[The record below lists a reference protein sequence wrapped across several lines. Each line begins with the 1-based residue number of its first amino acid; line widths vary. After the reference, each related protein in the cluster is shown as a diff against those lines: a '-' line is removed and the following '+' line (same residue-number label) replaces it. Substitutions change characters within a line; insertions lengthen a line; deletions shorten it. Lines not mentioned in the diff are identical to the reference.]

1 METLDVARGDGAP
14 CDIRALYV
22 HVPFCASKCYY
33 CDFDSRACRDRA
45 AFEAYVRAVEAQIE
59 AASGAHALDCCQTAY
74 IGGGT
79 PSVLGGLLAGLVA
92 AVRRGAPHVV
102 EFTCEANP
110 ESFSSGLAESMCDA
124 GATRVSFGVQ
134 SFDDAELRALGRLHS
149 AEAARNAVRIA
160 HEAGLEVSIDLMCGI
175 PLQTE
180 ASWSRSLDEA
190 AALGVRHVSVYPL
203 TIEEG
208 TAFSRKVAA
217 GAIDLPDEDFEGWC
231 MQRARERLVA
241 EGLLPY
247 EVASYAAD
255 GHACRHNIAYWTGV
269 GYLGLGRSAAGMM
282 TGADYLRLR
291 SLFGRVVTAD
301 GDELAGGC
309 VSARDRVRLVQRD
322 DEGRLF
328 EAEVLTEREAVAE
341 DLMLGMRMTA
351 GVGCGLVDRAGAVL
365 GRGRVEGAVELACRR
380 GLATWAEGRLVPT
393 RRGWLLGN
401 ELFELFWDL
410 AEE

>member
-1 METLDVARGDGAP
+1 MEAHGVACGECAP

-33 CDFDSRACRDRA
+33 CDFDSRACRNRA

-79 PSVLGGLLAGLVA
+79 PSVLGGLLAELVA
-92 AVRRGAPHVV
+92 AVRRGAPHVA

-110 ESFSSGLAESMCDA
+110 ESFSSGLAESIRDA

-134 SFDDAELRALGRLHS
+134 SFDDAELHS
-149 AEAARNAVRIA
+149 AEAARDAVRIA

-180 ASWSRSLDEA
+180 ASWSHSLDEA
-190 AALGVRHVSVYPL
+190 MALGVRHVSVYPL

-255 GHACRHNIAYWTGV
+255 GHACRHNISYWTGA

-328 EAEVLTEREAVAE
+328 EVEVLTEREAVAE

-351 GVGCGLVDRAGAVL
+351 GVDSRLVDRACAVL
-365 GRGRVEGAVELACRR
+365 GRRRVEGAVELACRR

>member
-1 METLDVARGDGAP
+1 METHGVARGECAP

-45 AFEAYVRAVEAQIE
+45 VFEAYVRAVEAQIE

-92 AVRRGAPHVV
+92 AVRRGAPHVA

-110 ESFSSGLAESMCDA
+110 ESFSSGLAESIRDA

-149 AEAARNAVRIA
+149 AEAAQNAVRIA

-190 AALGVRHVSVYPL
+190 A
-203 TIEEG
+203 
-208 TAFSRKVAA
+208 
-217 GAIDLPDEDFEGWC
+217 PDEDFEGWC

-255 GHACRHNIAYWTGV
+255 GHACRHNISYWTGV

-351 GVGCGLVDRAGAVL
+351 GVDSRLVDRACAVL
-365 GRGRVEGAVELACRR
+365 GRGRVEGAVELACGQ